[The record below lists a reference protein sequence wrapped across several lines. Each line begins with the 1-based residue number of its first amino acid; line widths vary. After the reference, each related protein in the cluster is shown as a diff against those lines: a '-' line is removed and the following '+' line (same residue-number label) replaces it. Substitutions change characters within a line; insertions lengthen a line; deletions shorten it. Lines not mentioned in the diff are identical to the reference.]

1 MLCSC
6 MGLAKL
12 SDEQI
17 QTALQDLEGWSV
29 VDGKLH
35 KEFQFSDF
43 NEAFG
48 FMARASMH
56 IEKMNH
62 HPEWTNVYNRV
73 MVRLTTHDAGHTVT
87 PKDWELAKVL
97 DDHYAQHQTM

>member
-1 MLCSC
+1 

-43 NEAFG
+43 IEAFG

-62 HPEWTNVYNRV
+62 HPEWFNVYNKLV
-73 MVRLTTHDAGHTVT
+73 VDLMTHDASGITEHDT
-87 PKDWELAKVL
+87 KLAKIL
-97 DDHYAQHQTM
+97 NSL

>member
-1 MLCSC
+1 MTNS
-6 MGLAKL
+6 MGLTKL

-17 QTALQDLEGWSV
+17 QAELNGLNGWSV
-29 VDGKLH
+29 VNGKLH
-35 KEFQFSDF
+35 KEFEFSDF

-62 HPEWTNVYNRV
+62 HPEWFNVYNKLV
-73 MVRLTTHDAGHTVT
+73 IDLMTHDASGITEN
-87 PKDWELAKVL
+87 DINLAKIL
-97 DDHYAQHQTM
+97 NSL

>member
-1 MLCSC
+1 MTNSMVLT
-6 MGLAKL
+6 KL

-17 QTALQDLEGWSV
+17 QAELNGLNGWSV
-29 VDGKLH
+29 VNGKLH
-35 KEFQFSDF
+35 KEFEFSDF

-62 HPEWTNVYNRV
+62 HPEWFNVYNKLV
-73 MVRLTTHDAGHTVT
+73 IDLMTHDASGITEN
-87 PKDWELAKVL
+87 DINLAKIL
-97 DDHYAQHQTM
+97 NSL

>member
-1 MLCSC
+1 

-29 VDGKLH
+29 VEGKLH

-62 HPEWTNVYNRV
+62 HP
-73 MVRLTTHDAGHTVT
+73 DAHSSILQLNGQLHH
-87 PKDWELAKVL
+87 KS
-97 DDHYAQHQTM
+97 